1 MERYFFNVSL
11 SVMSLEQC
19 LSHNRHSVQICWMN
33 DDKFSLFYQRSSSKV
48 TTQSFCLASI
58 QFHMKRFVFASLKK
72 LKRKIWN
79 VAWICPYKSFHK
91 MASVKKWNWQV
102 ISLHYFF
109 FSLHHFFPIFEKDI
123 VKLVKTLQIWQI
135 YLTVITIHM
144 LLFPTFLLKIECWQF
159 LMHSFT

>member
-1 MERYFFNVSL
+1 MLRMERYFFNVSL

-109 FSLHHFFPIFEKDI
+109 LVYIIFSPFLR
-123 VKLVKTLQIWQI
+123 KTLWNWLRHFRSGKYI
-135 YLTVITIHM
+135 
-144 LLFPTFLLKIECWQF
+144 
-159 LMHSFT
+159 